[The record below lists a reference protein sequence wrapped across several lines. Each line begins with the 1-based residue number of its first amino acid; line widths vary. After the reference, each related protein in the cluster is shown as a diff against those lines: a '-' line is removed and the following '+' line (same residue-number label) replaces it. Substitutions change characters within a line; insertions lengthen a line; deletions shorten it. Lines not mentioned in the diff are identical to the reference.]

1 MLTIYIDRWNTLI
14 YVACKPQYGAK
25 LLRIIFDKV
34 DEYIR
39 KYDRTKYLT
48 LFYSNERWKRNL
60 DRIRYIIMLKSNI
73 SDVYSDICAKI
84 KINLDDDLPLKR
96 TISMDHVVI
105 LIKSAFNESHDRYNY
120 NAFLENV
127 HINNI

>member
-1 MLTIYIDRWNTLI
+1 
-14 YVACKPQYGAK
+14 
-25 LLRIIFDKV
+25 
-34 DEYIR
+34 
-39 KYDRTKYLT
+39 
-48 LFYSNERWKRNL
+48 
-60 DRIRYIIMLKSNI
+60 MLKSNI

-105 LIKSAFNESHDRYNY
+105 LIKSAINESHDRYNY